1 MFDQYLITGATG
13 FLGRAVAEE
22 LVRRRAQVH
31 ALVLHNDP
39 YIHLLPKEVHT
50 IVGDVCVKNSLAD
63 FFADAGSRTC
73 VIHCAGVVS
82 VASRPGSKLYQ
93 VNVGGTWQVL
103 RQCMKR
109 NVGRLIHVSSVHA
122 IPEKPKGCIITEDCE
137 FSPGLVDGDYAKS
150 KAIATELVFDA
161 AKRGLNAS
169 IVFPSGIIGPG
180 DIQGGSFTSMVKSFL
195 SGKLPFA
202 VRGGYD
208 FVDVRDVA
216 EGILACSESGEPGK
230 GYILS
235 GHHVTIRKML
245 QLVGKAAKLRYR
257 PICLPLGLA
266 KLAAPYYERRS
277 LREQK
282 PLFFTPYSVA
292 VLASN
297 GCFSHA
303 AASERFAYQP
313 RPAQRAS
320 VGRVQAADAPFFQI
334 RRDLVRRLLHGGKVA
349 GILRLMAVVNH
360 LKNVPLLGKQ
370 LDSSC
375 ERPYRLRR
383 TGQKQQRFL
392 LRLPM
397 LQNLQISS
405 LPRLFRHE
413 LG

>member
-1 MFDQYLITGATG
+1 MFDQYLVTGATG

-31 ALVLHNDP
+31 ALVLRDDP

-50 IVGDVCVKNSLAD
+50 VIGDVCEESSLTD
-63 FFADAGSRTC
+63 FFADADSRTC
-73 VIHCAGVVS
+73 VIHCAGIVS

-93 VNVGGTWQVL
+93 VNVGGTWRVL
-103 RQCMKR
+103 RQCMKHD
-109 NVGRLIHVSSVHA
+109 VGKMVYVSSVHA
-122 IPEKPKGCIITEDCE
+122 IPEKAKDCIITEDCE

-150 KAIATELVFDA
+150 KATATELVFDA

-180 DIQGGSFTSMVKSFL
+180 DIQGGSFTSMAKSFL
-195 SGKLPFA
+195 RGKLPFA

-216 EGILACSESGEPGK
+216 KGILDCSENGEPGK

-235 GHHVTIRKML
+235 GHYVTVRKML
-245 QLVGKAAKLRYR
+245 QLVGKTAKRKYR

-277 LREQK
+277 LKERK

-297 GCFSHA
+297 GQFSHA
-303 AASERFAYQP
+303 AASECFAYHP
-313 RPAQRAS
+313 RPVKDTLRDMTAWLLEQ
-320 VGRVQAADAPFFQI
+320 GRKDEV
-334 RRDLVRRLLHGGKVA
+334 
-349 GILRLMAVVNH
+349 
-360 LKNVPLLGKQ
+360 
-370 LDSSC
+370 
-375 ERPYRLRR
+375 
-383 TGQKQQRFL
+383 
-392 LRLPM
+392 
-397 LQNLQISS
+397 
-405 LPRLFRHE
+405 
-413 LG
+413 